1 MVATEMGG
9 FRKLSIFAEILRI
22 MGSLPR
28 WEQKLQSYHKAL
40 NRLAEVVNEMDK
52 RQLNDFEADG
62 LIQRFEF
69 TFELAW
75 KLIKSYAEYQ
85 GTDKEIMGS
94 RDAIRW
100 AFENHLI
107 SDSATWMEMIKRR
120 NDTSHTYDEDT
131 AAEVVVRVKDS
142 YYQAF
147 VDLYNEMKKLSA
159 ATQNDLFS
167 QP

>member
-1 MVATEMGG
+1 
-9 FRKLSIFAEILRI
+9 
-22 MGSLPR
+22 
-28 WEQKLQSYHKAL
+28 
-40 NRLAEVVNEMDK
+40 MDK

-75 KLIKSYAEYQ
+75 KLMKSYAEFQ

-100 AFENHLI
+100 AFENKI
-107 SDSATWMEMIKRR
+107 INDSGIWMEMVKRR
-120 NDTSHTYDEDT
+120 NDTSHTYDEET
-131 AAEVVVRVKDS
+131 AAEVVIHIKDS

-147 VDLYNEMKKLSA
+147 MALYDRMKGLASKG
-159 ATQNDLFS
+159 QQDLFF
-167 QP
+167 QT

>member
-1 MVATEMGG
+1 MRFLLFLQVN
-9 FRKLSIFAEILRI
+9 KSIMENNI
-22 MGSLPR
+22 PR

-40 NRLAEVVNEMDK
+40 NRVAEVVNVMDK

-75 KLIKSYAEYQ
+75 KLMKSYAEFQ
-85 GTDKEIMGS
+85 GIDKEIMGS

-100 AFENHLI
+100 AFENKI
-107 SDSATWMEMIKRR
+107 INDSGIWMEMVKRR
-120 NDTSHTYDEDT
+120 NDTSHTYDEET
-131 AAEVVVRVKDS
+131 AAEVVIRIKDS

-147 VDLYNEMKKLSA
+147 MALYDRMENLASKD
-159 ATQNDLFS
+159 QQDLFS
-167 QP
+167 QT

>member
-1 MVATEMGG
+1 MENN
-9 FRKLSIFAEILRI
+9 I
-22 MGSLPR
+22 PR

-40 NRLAEVVNEMDK
+40 NRVAEVVNVMDK

-75 KLIKSYAEYQ
+75 KLMKSYAEIQ

-100 AFENHLI
+100 AFENKI
-107 SDSATWMEMIKRR
+107 INDSGIWMEMVKRR
-120 NDTSHTYDEDT
+120 NDTSHTYDEET
-131 AAEVVVRVKDS
+131 AAEVVIRIKDS

-147 VDLYNEMKKLSA
+147 MALYDRMKSLASKG
-159 ATQNDLFS
+159 QQDLFS
-167 QP
+167 QT

>member
-1 MVATEMGG
+1 MENN
-9 FRKLSIFAEILRI
+9 I
-22 MGSLPR
+22 PR

-40 NRLAEVVNEMDK
+40 NRVAEVVNVMDK

-75 KLIKSYAEYQ
+75 KLMKSYAEFQ

-100 AFENHLI
+100 AFENKI
-107 SDSATWMEMIKRR
+107 INDSGIWMEMVKRR
-120 NDTSHTYDEDT
+120 NDTSHTYDEET
-131 AAEVVVRVKDS
+131 AAEVVIRIKDS
-142 YYQAF
+142 YYKAF
-147 VDLYNEMKKLSA
+147 MALYDRMKSLASKG
-159 ATQNDLFS
+159 QQDLFS
-167 QP
+167 QT

>member
-1 MVATEMGG
+1 MVNN
-9 FRKLSIFAEILRI
+9 
-22 MGSLPR
+22 LPR
-28 WEQKLQSYHKAL
+28 WEQKFQSYHKAL
-40 NRLAEVVNEMDK
+40 DRLAEVVNEMDK

-75 KLIKSYAEYQ
+75 KLMKSYAEYQ

-94 RDAIRW
+94 RDAVRW

-107 SDSATWMEMIKRR
+107 CDSATWMEMIKRR

-131 AAEVVVRVKDS
+131 AAEVVLRIKNS

-147 VDLYNEMKKLSA
+147 VALFDKMKKLVSE
-159 ATQNDLFS
+159 TQNDLFS
-167 QP
+167 QS

>member
-1 MVATEMGG
+1 MANI
-9 FRKLSIFAEILRI
+9 R
-22 MGSLPR
+22 PR

-85 GTDKEIMGS
+85 GIDKDIMGS

-100 AFENHLI
+100 AFENGLI
-107 SDSATWMEMIKRR
+107 SDSDTWMEMIKRR
-120 NDTSHTYDEDT
+120 NDTSHTYDEDS
-131 AAEVVVRVKDS
+131 AAEVVIRVKAS
-142 YYQAF
+142 FFQAF
-147 VDLYNEMKKLSA
+147 LSLYEAMKKLVSE
-159 ATQNDLFS
+159 NDLFS
-167 QP
+167 

>member
-1 MVATEMGG
+1 MNT
-9 FRKLSIFAEILRI
+9 I
-22 MGSLPR
+22 LPR

-40 NRLAEVVNEMDK
+40 GRLAEVVNEMDQ

-75 KLIKSYAEYQ
+75 KLIKSYAEFQ

-100 AFENHLI
+100 AFEHHLI
-107 SDSATWMEMIKRR
+107 GDSATWMEMIKRR

-131 AAEVVVRVKDS
+131 AAEVVLRVKSS

-147 VDLYNEMKKLSA
+147 VSLFDEMTKLSTA
-159 ATQNDLFS
+159 AQNDLFS
-167 QP
+167 QS

>member
-1 MVATEMGG
+1 MRNFLYLPKNSQMDT
-9 FRKLSIFAEILRI
+9 I
-22 MGSLPR
+22 LPR
-28 WEQKLQSYHKAL
+28 WEQKLTSYHRAL

-62 LIQRFEF
+62 LVQRFEF

-75 KLIKSYAEYQ
+75 KLIKSYAEFQ

-94 RDAIRW
+94 RDAVRW

-120 NDTSHTYDEDT
+120 NDTSHNYDEST
-131 AAEVVVRVKDS
+131 AAEVVMRVKLS
-142 YYQAF
+142 YFQAF
-147 VDLYNEMKKLSA
+147 VALYDEMNKLVSD
-159 ATQNDLFS
+159 TQNDLFS
-167 QP
+167 QA

>member
-1 MVATEMGG
+1 MENN
-9 FRKLSIFAEILRI
+9 I
-22 MGSLPR
+22 PR

-40 NRLAEVVNEMDK
+40 NRVAEVVNVMDK

-75 KLIKSYAEYQ
+75 KLMKSYAEFQ

-100 AFENHLI
+100 AFENKI
-107 SDSATWMEMIKRR
+107 INDSGIWIEMVKRR
-120 NDTSHTYDEDT
+120 NDTSHTYDEET
-131 AAEVVVRVKDS
+131 AAEVVIRIKDS
-142 YYQAF
+142 YYKAF
-147 VDLYNEMKKLSA
+147 MALYDRMKSLASKG
-159 ATQNDLFS
+159 QQDLFS
-167 QP
+167 QT

>member
-1 MVATEMGG
+1 MVNN
-9 FRKLSIFAEILRI
+9 LS
-22 MGSLPR
+22 R

-40 NRLAEVVNEMDK
+40 NRVAEVVNVMDK

-75 KLIKSYAEYQ
+75 KLMKSYAEFQ

-100 AFENHLI
+100 AFENKII
-107 SDSATWMEMIKRR
+107 SDSGIWMEMVKRR
-120 NDTSHTYDEDT
+120 NDTSHTYDEET
-131 AAEVVVRVKDS
+131 AAEVVIRIKDS

-147 VDLYNEMKKLSA
+147 MALYDRMENLASKD
-159 ATQNDLFS
+159 QQDLFS
-167 QP
+167 QT